1 MEKKT
6 QKMRLIPLQPELV
19 ESVAK
24 IYMMYPLC
32 RTDNILNKDIKNY
45 YYYYYLS
52 FLFLLLFFFSFTI
65 HVDMLITLFFRQLSF
80 LNSNFRVFYIPAI
93 DEAADDYKMKNIYS
107 VRHIIAHRLQRHVN
121 THIRT
126 LLFSRA
132 AQ

>member
-1 MEKKT
+1 M
-6 QKMRLIPLQPELV
+6 LIGAGKELGMHKFYQLLNFCKV
-19 ESVAK
+19 
-24 IYMMYPLC
+24 YTMMYPLC